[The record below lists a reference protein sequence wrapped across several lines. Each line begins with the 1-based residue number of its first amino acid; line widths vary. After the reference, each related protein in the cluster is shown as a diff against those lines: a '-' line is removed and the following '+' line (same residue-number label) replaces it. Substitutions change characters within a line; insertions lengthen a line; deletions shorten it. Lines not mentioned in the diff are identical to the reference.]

1 MKIYSH
7 QIATE
12 SSMKI
17 ISVANDYILYEYEVG
32 NVNGN
37 ELVIGRQKY
46 SDMFGGTFL
55 EVNGTSRCAFWIHRD
70 SVSSELV
77 LCNNNLI
84 FSDTVTLPDVG
95 SGGNFD
101 SEICVVANESG
112 CETDT
117 LCSMLDSINCVTNSE
132 GLVGFFSSGI
142 YQNSLKVSEEFCE
155 YGINIEGYTYA
166 ITNSREGII
175 LDSQYNVLQ
184 RELFFSE
191 FFLNVTG
198 FKTDESIL
206 FLFELDSSFIEIRH
220 VLIESNTICSNNSNV
235 SLDSLFVDANG
246 ILQVVKLREPIDE
259 IPYNGIDDDCDIE
272 TLDDDLDQDGFI
284 LLNDCDDENPAIN
297 PDAEEIPNND
307 IDENCD
313 GVDLVTSIKEHR
325 YSDFIIYPNP
335 SSNDVFISSKENLKI
350 QFELFNSN
358 GMNVIEITKGDSF
371 SVKNLTNGLYLLKI
385 IDRDSGN
392 YVIKKLYIK
401 N

>member
-1 MKIYSH
+1 
-7 QIATE
+7 
-12 SSMKI
+12 
-17 ISVANDYILYEYEVG
+17 
-32 NVNGN
+32 
-37 ELVIGRQKY
+37 
-46 SDMFGGTFL
+46 
-55 EVNGTSRCAFWIHRD
+55 
-70 SVSSELV
+70 
-77 LCNNNLI
+77 
-84 FSDTVTLPDVG
+84 
-95 SGGNFD
+95 
-101 SEICVVANESG
+101 
-112 CETDT
+112 
-117 LCSMLDSINCVTNSE
+117 
-132 GLVGFFSSGI
+132 
-142 YQNSLKVSEEFCE
+142 VSEEFCE

-297 PDAEEIPNND
+297 PDAEEIPNN
-307 IDENCD
+307 
-313 GVDLVTSIKEHR
+313 
-325 YSDFIIYPNP
+325 
-335 SSNDVFISSKENLKI
+335 
-350 QFELFNSN
+350 
-358 GMNVIEITKGDSF
+358 VIERKFKDS
-371 SVKNLTNGLYLLKI
+371 I
-385 IDRDSGN
+385 
-392 YVIKKLYIK
+392 
-401 N
+401 